1 MSWNYVVTAHKASN
15 VTHSLACHFTAPDDL
30 NLVVSKCTHL
40 EIFRVTPEGLEPM
53 HDVPLY
59 GRIATLEVWRPPG
72 AAQDELFVSTERFG
86 FCVLAYEGGDIVTR
100 AHGDLS
106 DRVGKPC
113 DNGQLCAIEP
123 ECRMI
128 GLHMYD
134 GLFKVIPGKLRSS
147 DDAFNKLLEELKV
160 HDVAFLHVNP
170 KPTLALLYEDTKEL
184 KHLKTNEVLLKEKDF
199 GDGPW
204 QLSQVR
210 PIPSPPRRLPR
221 LPSAPPSPPPLPP
234 IAGGG
239 GRRAPRPREALAR
252 RPRHRRAHDHALQR
266 RRHVTSPSTFRP
278 SRRWAPSIPTAA
290 ASSSATT
297 SAASSCS
304 SSSTSAA
311 R

>member
-147 DDAFNKLLEELKV
+147 DDAFNIRLEELKV
-160 HDVAFLHVNP
+160 HDVAFLHGYP

-184 KHLKTNEVLLKEKDF
+184 KHLKTYEVLLKEKDF

-221 LPSAPPSPPPLPP
+221 LHASPRASLTSSSPAPSHRRW
-234 IAGGG
+234 
-239 GRRAPRPREALAR
+239 RRAP
-252 RPRHRRAHDHALQR
+252 
-266 RRHVTSPSTFRP
+266 
-278 SRRWAPSIPTAA
+278 
-290 ASSSATT
+290 
-297 SAASSCS
+297 S
-304 SSSTSAA
+304 SSSP
-311 R
+311 

>member
-147 DDAFNKLLEELKV
+147 DDAFNIRLEELKV
-160 HDVAFLHVNP
+160 HDVAFLHGYP

-184 KHLKTNEVLLKEKDF
+184 KHLKTYEVLLKEKDF

-221 LPSAPPSPPPLPP
+221 LHASPRASLTYSPAPSHRRW
-234 IAGGG
+234 
-239 GRRAPRPREALAR
+239 RRAP
-252 RPRHRRAHDHALQR
+252 
-266 RRHVTSPSTFRP
+266 
-278 SRRWAPSIPTAA
+278 
-290 ASSSATT
+290 
-297 SAASSCS
+297 S
-304 SSSTSAA
+304 SSSP
-311 R
+311 

>member
-147 DDAFNKLLEELKV
+147 DDAFNIRLEELKV
-160 HDVAFLHVNP
+160 HDARNS
-170 KPTLALLYEDTKEL
+170 AQ
-184 KHLKTNEVLLKEKDF
+184 F
-199 GDGPW
+199 GAI
-204 QLSQVR
+204 LSDA
-210 PIPSPPRRLPR
+210 PIP
-221 LPSAPPSPPPLPP
+221 
-234 IAGGG
+234 
-239 GRRAPRPREALAR
+239 
-252 RPRHRRAHDHALQR
+252 RHSRCT
-266 RRHVTSPSTFRP
+266 TSPSSTATR
-278 SRRWAPSIPTAA
+278 SRRSRCCTR
-290 ASSSATT
+290 TRR
-297 SAASSCS
+297 
-304 SSSTSAA
+304 SSSTS
-311 R
+311 RRTRSC

>member
-147 DDAFNKLLEELKV
+147 DDAFNIRLEELKVHDARNSAQFGAILRNSLRRPHPPPLKV
-160 HDVAFLHVNP
+160 HDVAFLHGYP

-184 KHLKTNEVLLKEKDF
+184 KHLKTYEVLLKEKDF

-204 QLSQVR
+204 QLSQVPKQSRRR
-210 PIPSPPRRLPR
+210 PAASRASPARLPHSSSPA
-221 LPSAPPSPPPLPP
+221 PSHRRW
-234 IAGGG
+234 
-239 GRRAPRPREALAR
+239 RRAPSFW
-252 RPRHRRAHDHALQR
+252 
-266 RRHVTSPSTFRP
+266 SP
-278 SRRWAPSIPTAA
+278 
-290 ASSSATT
+290 
-297 SAASSCS
+297 
-304 SSSTSAA
+304 
-311 R
+311 